1 MRVYFI
7 SDLSS
12 ANLHRRLNLHS
23 KNHFLLVQG
32 GSECRVLGSTV
43 PPSATEHPS
52 KSTIPSQSPPSK
64 LPTAAASS
72 ELSSGVNNQK
82 TTVAIGNSKKSNTNP
97 GLAQRHFFKFFMV
110 KKLQKNPK
118 RLHGGG
124 LCCFRHLSLFRALRP
139 SSKTSVSFG
148 WSVFCEK
155 AKKRLRLR
163 PHLYQ

>member
-1 MRVYFI
+1 MYFI

-12 ANLHRRLNLHS
+12 AKLHTRLNLHS

-97 GLAQRHFFKFFMV
+97 GLAKSHFLFQVFHG
-110 KKLQKNPK
+110 KKTLPKTLKDCIENYVVSGTSACLALCDHHQKQ
-118 RLHGGG
+118 
-124 LCCFRHLSLFRALRP
+124 AQV
-139 SSKTSVSFG
+139 SVGPEIF
-148 WSVFCEK
+148 FCEK
-155 AKKRLRLR
+155 AKKRLR
-163 PHLYQ
+163 